1 MGGSHLWRRL
11 LKTQAM
17 REQHAICPECF
28 LPLFFRFGV
37 LTRIDPNIA
46 FVPENVRLIHPECL
60 KPLLH
65 QGIVHQPANIQY
77 VAAE

>member
-1 MGGSHLWRRL
+1 MGGSRLWRRL

-28 LPLFFRFGV
+28 LPLAFRLGA
-37 LTRIDPNIA
+37 LTRIDPNAA
-46 FVPENVRLIHPECL
+46 FVLENVRLIHPECQR
-60 KPLLH
+60 PS
-65 QGIVHQPANIQY
+65 QREGFAYQPPNIQS